1 MIAALGLSAQS
12 WWTAQVLERYEDG
25 MGQYL
30 FRVGED
36 YLDGM
41 ESKHMSRYFNHA
53 QHGNLNF
60 TVDVENSR
68 VDFYAMNNIEKGD
81 ELTFDCAP
89 MPLRCPAPWTRR
101 MRD

>member
-1 MIAALGLSAQS
+1 
-12 WWTAQVLERYEDG
+12 

-41 ESKHMSRYFNHA
+41 QSKHISRYFNHA
-53 QHGNLNF
+53 QHGSLNF
-60 TVDVENSR
+60 TVDVEYSR
-68 VDFYAMNNIEKGD
+68 VDFYAMNDIEKGD
-81 ELTFDCAP
+81 ELTFDCTP
-89 MPLRCPAPWTRR
+89 TPLRCPAPWTRR